1 MTRIIGQG
9 IDTETFVLNGAEEIK
24 AMLKKLPEKLGK
36 KIERKA
42 MVIAGKEVHEEVLR
56 RVPVKSGHLKASIK
70 YKVRKKGHQYIGSIT
85 VGGKDAWHARFIEY
99 GFVHT
104 GHKIKGKAGKP
115 TSRGHVPG
123 RKFMRGAIASKAQS
137 VVDIFTDTLKEF
149 AEKEITKI
157 KAKS

>member
-1 MTRIIGQG
+1 MTRITTT
-9 IDTETFVLNGAEEIK
+9 DMLNLRGADELK
-24 AMLKKLPEKLGK
+24 AMLKQLPEKLGR

-42 MVIAGKEVHEEVLR
+42 MVVATEAVHTEVLR
-56 RVPVKSGHLKASIK
+56 RVPTKHGDLKASIK
-70 YKVRKKGHQYIGSIT
+70 VKVRKKRQQYIGSIT
-85 VGGKDAWHARFIEY
+85 AGGEKAYHAQFIEY

-104 GHKIKGKAGKP
+104 GHKIKGKDGKP

-149 AEKEITKI
+149 AEKEI
-157 KAKS
+157 AKVQAKK